1 MKSKNYVLMALL
13 LMLCAIAGSAKKVH
27 TLGDSTMA
35 PYDENAT
42 QTRGWGMYFGNFLT
56 NGWTSVNYARGGRDS
71 RGGYNELWQNAKN
84 NVQAGD
90 YVLIQFAHNDG
101 KYNGVDN
108 LELQAYYTQKGDAT
122 NAAAVKSDGRG
133 TTPSTTY
140 KECLKQIIDA
150 VKAKGAT
157 PVLVSAVC
165 RCYFGS
171 DNKITR
177 PGRHDL
183 GDKYD
188 AIVNGEL
195 KTGQKVAAS
204 DHSMDYSYQM
214 QQLAAELNVA
224 FIDMTT
230 ATKELY
236 ESYETYD
243 KCYAALFDKGGEKD
257 NTHYNLT
264 GALTAARL
272 CAQLMKEKGILADD
286 IVIPTE
292 LSITPATVDMGE
304 GYLGKTVMKELTLSG
319 LGLEPAAGTVS
330 ITATEGIQL
339 STDKQN
345 WQNSL
350 EVSFQNGSLIK
361 TFYARVSLTAVG
373 KFNGTVTATQG
384 TKSIEVPVT
393 VNVIELGGGEPFT
406 VSWPMVPN
414 DEATVTG
421 NVMAATAKL
430 EGLGK
435 YGNVN
440 GYGALIAPDGKTGAW
455 PSAGIDDSPNQYVQF
470 SVTAPQGKKLDINS
484 LAMKIKAQGGG
495 DLQCHAY
502 YSTDG
507 FVTRKTIFSSGVLN
521 GTWNEITADD
531 VIKVDEGEQLL
542 IRVYPWSQN
551 VDNGR
556 WICISDVAVSGQVKD
571 AAGVNITGSVIY
583 QLDKG
588 GLAQGDDV
596 TFNPETLSAGFAGKT
611 WSVGSTLT
619 VEGTIQYVGQ
629 NEEKT
634 NQTKIYN
641 GTAGSLNSSRVD
653 DNALKLTLTPEDG
666 FTFVPSK
673 VSFKA
678 ARYGTDSGNIGAAV
692 KAGDEEVVLV
702 DNKGVNRGGQKLDIA
717 TFSEAVDG
725 ITATADKPLELSFY
739 FLGLGKT
746 KSMGLSDIVIEGQL
760 VGAAAQVTKYVL
772 NTLVE
777 SAEAGSISREPE
789 LEQYKEGTVV
799 TLKATKNFGYRFVEW
814 QDGNG
819 QLVSTNAETTVT
831 MDSEKTMKAVFE
843 SVPVY
848 KVTTK
853 ATNDSERQMGN
864 VTLSP
869 NDHDG
874 QYEAGTKITA
884 TANESKILKFL
895 SWTDG
900 NDNANVLKERELT
913 VNSDMELVANYEV
926 QDFIAVFDA
935 SSNQSYAYTTTAGYP
950 FAADETWDTERN
962 AKSSVVKMSDGSP
975 CYTKDGGT
983 PVVRNRE
990 SVVISSINGLYQ
1002 NGYRTTDI
1010 AFQYQFSTKGFAA
1023 ATFTADMC
1031 AKNAATKKYKALIST
1046 NGTDFTE
1053 LKSAWEVT
1061 ANAINPIE
1069 LVLPSEAMGQELIV
1083 IRITGVGDEQFNTNY
1098 PFDKQFDGLAYCDH
1112 SESGVGNVFII
1123 GEAIVA
1129 NDEQAPVVTATIPA
1143 NNATGVSATGK
1154 ITITFDERITAVE
1167 GAGKATLTALNG
1179 FAVEATP
1186 TWSSRSVSF
1195 NYSGLE
1201 YNKQYTFKMPVGFV
1215 QDKSGNQLASEV
1227 NITFTT
1233 MQRPTVTK
1241 ALYDFI
1247 VPDDG
1252 TITEALNA
1260 ANNRA
1265 DKATRYRVF
1274 IKNGNYVFDTNGKTT
1289 GGDGKEYD
1297 DPRSY
1302 LKAPN
1307 TSFIGE
1313 SMDGVVITNRTP
1325 AATWDN
1331 GFGTACP
1338 LEGIGKG
1345 DVLIIEGSATNSYFQ
1360 NLTLKSSMGDAHGRD
1375 IVLHDYATHTIF
1387 KDACLWA
1394 YQDTYVSNKQDG
1406 VYYFEGGV
1414 IRGRTDFICG
1424 NGDAFFNKVNII
1436 MCEKGGYVVA
1446 PQGNSRYGYVFKDCT
1461 IEGGKSGVDGTYY
1474 LGRAWTADAETYFI
1488 NTTMK
1493 AQPAKAGWH
1502 EWNNGPTR
1510 FAEYQSVNANG
1521 ATIDLSQRATTIN
1534 GNANKPVLTDE
1545 EAAVVGDMT
1554 NTFGDW
1560 QPTLFTEQA
1569 PVPANLAVSGSTL
1582 TWDDS
1587 NYTLLWTVCKDGSIY
1602 AFTTEPTFTATV
1614 SGTYTVRAAN
1624 EMGGLSAAPE
1634 SVTVSD
1640 EMIMGIKENSG
1651 ITIGD
1656 LRFDAVYDL
1665 QGRQLSNGE
1674 LSNGIMKK
1682 GLYIIDGHK
1691 IFVK

>member
-1 MKSKNYVLMALL
+1 MKSKFYALMTLL
-13 LMLCAIAGSAKKVH
+13 LVLCAVAGSAKKVH

-35 PYDENAT
+35 PYDESAT
-42 QTRGWGMYFGNFLT
+42 NTRGWGMYFGNFLT
-56 NGWTSVNYARGGRDS
+56 NGWTSVNYAKGGRDS

-84 NVQAGD
+84 NVQEGD

-108 LELQAYYTQKGDAT
+108 LELQKYYTDKGDAT

-140 KECLKQIIDA
+140 KDCLKQIVDA
-150 VKAKGAT
+150 VKEKGAT
-157 PVLVSAVC
+157 PILVSAVC

-195 KTGQKVAAS
+195 KTGQKISAT
-204 DHSMDYSYQM
+204 DHTMDYSYQM
-214 QQLAAELNVA
+214 QQLATELNVA

-230 ATKELY
+230 ATKNLY
-236 ESYETYD
+236 ESYGTYD

-292 LSITPATVDMGE
+292 LSITPATVDLGE
-304 GYLGKTVMKELTLSG
+304 GYLGKTAMKELTLSG
-319 LGLEPAAGTVS
+319 LGLEPASGTVTV
-330 ITATEGIQL
+330 TATEGMAL

-345 WQNSL
+345 WSTSL
-350 EVSFQNGSLIK
+350 TIDYQNGSLIK
-361 TFYARVSLTAVG
+361 TFYAKVNLTTVG
-373 KFNGTVTATQG
+373 QYNGTVTATQG
-384 TKSIEVPVT
+384 DKNISVPVT
-393 VNVIELGGGEPFT
+393 IKVVELGGGDPFT
-406 VSWPMVPN
+406 VAWTMN
-414 DEATVTG
+414 NTDKEKATVTG
-421 NVMAATAKL
+421 GATAADVKY
-430 EGLGK
+430 EGLET
-435 YGNVN
+435 YGYVN
-440 GYGALIAPDGKTGAW
+440 GYGALIAPTGSTGAW

-470 SVTAPQGKKLDINS
+470 AVTAPEGKKLDINS
-484 LAMKIKAQGGG
+484 IAMKIKAQGGG
-495 DLQCHAY
+495 ALQCHTY

-507 FVTRKTIFSSGVLN
+507 FVTRKTIFSSAVLTS
-521 GTWNEITADD
+521 TWNEILSED
-531 VIKVDEGEQLL
+531 VVKVEEGEQLL
-542 IRVYPWSQN
+542 IRVYPWSGQ

-556 WICISDVAVSGQVKD
+556 WICISDVAVSGQSKD

-588 GLAQGDDV
+588 GLNQGDDV
-596 TFNPETLSAGFAGKT
+596 TFDPETLSAGFAGKK
-611 WSVGSTLT
+611 WSAGSTLT
-619 VEGTIQYVGQ
+619 VEGTIQYVGK
-629 NEEKT
+629 NDEKT

-641 GTAGSLNSSRVD
+641 GTTGSLNSSRVD

-678 ARYGTDSGNIGAAV
+678 ARYGTDGGNIGAAI
-692 KAGDEEVVLV
+692 KAGTDEVVLV
-702 DNKGVNRGGQKLDIA
+702 DNKGVNRGSKNLDIA
-717 TFSEAVDG
+717 AFSEAVDG

-746 KSMGLSDIVIEGQL
+746 KSMGLSDVVIEGQL

-777 SAEAGSISREPE
+777 PAEAGTITREPE
-789 LEQYKEGTVV
+789 LEQYKEGTQV
-799 TLKATKNFGYRFVEW
+799 TLKAIKNFGYKFKEW
-814 QDGNG
+814 QDATGA
-819 QLVSTNAETTVT
+819 QVSTNAETTVT

-853 ATNDSERQMGN
+853 ATNDAERQLGSI
-864 VTLSP
+864 TLSP
-869 NDHDG
+869 NDHEG
-874 QYEAGTKITA
+874 QYEAGTKIKA

-900 NDNANVLKERELT
+900 NENANALKEREIT

-935 SSNQSYAYTTTAGYP
+935 SNTAAYDYEGKP
-950 FAADETWDTERN
+950 FAADEVWDNNRN
-962 AKSSVVKMSDGSP
+962 AKSCIVKQSDGTLV
-975 CYTKDGGT
+975 YTKEGGT
-983 PVVRNRE
+983 PVVRNRQ
-990 SVVISSINGLYQ
+990 SVVLSSINGLYQ
-1002 NGYRTTDI
+1002 NGYNTAEI
-1010 AFQYQFSTKGFAA
+1010 SWQYQFSTVGFTS
-1023 ATFTADMC
+1023 ATFTADMA
-1031 AKNAATKKYKALIST
+1031 AKNAATKNWKAQYSVD
-1046 NGTDFTE
+1046 GTTYNALGEAWQMTANVVTPLSFSLPADAIGKETVYVRIMGTGTE
-1053 LKSAWEVT
+1053 LLSDKYAFT
-1061 ANAINPIE
+1061 AGEFCGLKYA
-1069 LVLPSEAMGQELIV
+1069 
-1083 IRITGVGDEQFNTNY
+1083 TN
-1098 PFDKQFDGLAYCDH
+1098 
-1112 SESGVGNVFII
+1112 SESGVGNVYVL
-1123 GEAIVA
+1123 GEAIVTDD
-1129 NDEQAPVVTATIPA
+1129 NQAPVVTATIPA
-1143 NNATGVSATGK
+1143 NNATGISATGK
-1154 ITITFDERITAVE
+1154 ITISFDERIKETGIKAQ
-1167 GAGKATLTALNG
+1167 ATLAEAGGKTLALN
-1179 FAVEATP
+1179 P
-1186 TWSSRSVSF
+1186 TWNSRSVSF
-1195 NYSGLE
+1195 DYSGLS
-1201 YNKQYTFKMPVGFV
+1201 YGTQYTFTMPANYV
-1215 QDKSGNQLASEV
+1215 QDRSGNKLAEPVS
-1227 NITFTT
+1227 IIFTT
-1233 MQRPTVTK
+1233 MQRPTVEK

-1247 VPDDG
+1247 VPDNG

-1265 DKATRYRVF
+1265 DKTTRYRVF

-1289 GGDGKEYD
+1289 GGDNKEYD

-1302 LKAPN
+1302 LKAAN

-1313 SMDGVVITNRTP
+1313 SMDGVVITNKTP
-1325 AATWDN
+1325 AATWNN
-1331 GFGTACP
+1331 GYGDACP

-1375 IVLHDYATHTIF
+1375 IVLHDYSTHTIF
-1387 KDACLWA
+1387 KDACIWA

-1406 VYYFEGGV
+1406 AYYFEGGV

-1424 NGDAFFNKVNII
+1424 SGDVFFNKVNII
-1436 MCEKGGYVVA
+1436 MCEKGGYIVA
-1446 PQGNSRYGYVFKDCT
+1446 PQGNSKYGYVFKDCT
-1461 IEGGKSGVDGTYY
+1461 IEGGKSDVDGSYY
-1474 LGRAWTADAETYFI
+1474 LGRAWTSAAETYFI

-1493 AQPAKAGWH
+1493 AKPAKAGWH

-1510 FAEYQSVNANG
+1510 FAEYNSMNANG
-1521 ATIDLSQRATTIN
+1521 AAIDLSSRATTIN
-1534 GNANKPVLTDE
+1534 GTPNKPVLTDM
-1545 EAAVVGDMT
+1545 EADVIGDMN

-1560 QPTLFTEQA
+1560 QPTLLTEQA
-1569 PVPANLAVSGSTL
+1569 PVPAAISVQGVTL
-1582 TWDDS
+1582 TWDNSD
-1587 NYTLLWTVCKDGSIY
+1587 YTMLWAVCKNDSVV
-1602 AFTTEPTFTATV
+1602 AFTTKPTFTATE

-1624 EMGGLSAAPE
+1624 EMGGLSAA
-1634 SVTVSD
+1634 SNGIVITD
-1640 EMIMGIKENSG
+1640 EMISG
-1651 ITIGD
+1651 ISATLNDEGKIRND
-1656 LRFDAVYDL
+1656 NAIYDL
-1665 QGRQLSNGE
+1665 QGRRVSAKA
-1674 LSNGIMKK
+1674 KK
-1682 GLYIIDGHK
+1682 GFYIINGRK
-1691 IFVK
+1691 AFVK